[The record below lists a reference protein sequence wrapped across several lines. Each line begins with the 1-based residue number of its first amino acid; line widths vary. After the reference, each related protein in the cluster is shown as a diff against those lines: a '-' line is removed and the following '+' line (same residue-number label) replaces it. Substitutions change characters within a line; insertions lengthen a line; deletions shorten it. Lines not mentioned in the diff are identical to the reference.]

1 VGEDTCDF
9 TLGSF
14 EIVEDRW
21 SSQDRDDG
29 SDNEPV
35 DGNEWFEDGDSV
47 DVWTV
52 QGQAYFFVGFAELDF
67 LGSCLVK
74 EANKIHSLQSL

>member
-52 QGQAYFFVGFAELDF
+52 QG
-67 LGSCLVK
+67 
-74 EANKIHSLQSL
+74 